1 MFIPLC
7 ITVYELVALTLSTT
21 IKIKKYITISRKN
34 NKSRKKGMII
44 EMDLNQPLAYRMRPK
59 TLEDYVGQ
67 EHILGKDKIL
77 YRTIKADRLS
87 SIILWGPPG
96 CGKTSLARVISNT
109 TKYKFTRINAVTS
122 GIGDIKKAIEEAS
135 NLLLNPSGKCILF
148 IDEIHRF
155 NKLQQDALLPYVENG
170 TVILIGATTEN
181 PYFEVNKALIS
192 RSMVCKLNPLIED
205 DIYKILKK
213 SLVSEEG
220 LASYNIKIE
229 DETLRKIAE
238 VSNGDV
244 RTALNGLEIA
254 VLTTNMDSDGFIHI
268 TNEIAADCIQRR
280 KAVFDKNGDSH
291 YDNISAFIKSMR
303 GSDPDATVFYLA
315 RAIDGGEE
323 PMFLARRIVI
333 ASSEDVGLADPNAL
347 VVATSA
353 MQAVNM
359 VGMPEAR
366 IILSEAALYVARAKK
381 SNASY
386 MAINKAL
393 EDVKTKD
400 TGEIPM
406 HIRNAPAEG
415 MSEFGYHEGYKYP
428 HDYPG
433 HYVEQQ
439 YLPDKMVG
447 TKYLGEI

>member
-1 MFIPLC
+1 
-7 ITVYELVALTLSTT
+7 
-21 IKIKKYITISRKN
+21 
-34 NKSRKKGMII
+34 
-44 EMDLNQPLAYRMRPK
+44 MDLNRPLAFRMSPK

-109 TKYKFTRINAVTS
+109 TKYKFTKINAVTA
-122 GIGDIKKAIEEAS
+122 GIGDIKNAIEEAK
-135 NLLLNPSGKCILF
+135 NTFLNPTGKCILF

-192 RSMVCKLNPLIED
+192 RSMVFKLNPLTVENV
-205 DIYKILKK
+205 YEILKK

-220 LASYNIKIE
+220 LGSYKINIK

-238 VSNGDV
+238 TSNGDV
-244 RTALNGLEIA
+244 RTALNGLEVA
-254 VLTTNMDSDGFIHI
+254 VLSTQLDKNGVINI
-268 TNEIAADCIQRR
+268 TDEIAKECVQTR
-280 KAVFDKNGDSH
+280 KAIFDKNGDSH

-303 GSDPDATVFYLA
+303 GSDPDATLFYLA
-315 RAIDGGEE
+315 RAINAGED
-323 PMFLARRIVI
+323 PVFIAKRMVI
-333 ASSEDVGLADPNAL
+333 SAAEDVGMANPNAL

-353 MQAVNM
+353 MQAVTM
-359 VGMPEAR
+359 IGMPESR
-366 IILSEAALYVARAKK
+366 IILADAAVYVATSPK
-381 SNASY
+381 SNAAY
-386 MAINKAL
+386 LGIDKAL
-393 EDVKTKD
+393 EDVATKD
-400 TGEIPM
+400 TGTIPM

-415 MSEFGYHEGYKYP
+415 MKSEGYGVGYKYP
-428 HDYPG
+428 HDYPM
-433 HYVEQQ
+433 HQVKQQ
-439 YLPDKMVG
+439 YLPDKMLG
-447 TKYLGEI
+447 TKYYIKDDTVK